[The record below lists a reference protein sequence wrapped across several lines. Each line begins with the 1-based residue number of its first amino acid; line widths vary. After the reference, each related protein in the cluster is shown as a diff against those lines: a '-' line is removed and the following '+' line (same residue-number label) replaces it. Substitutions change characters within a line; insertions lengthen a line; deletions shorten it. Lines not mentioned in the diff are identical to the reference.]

1 MDSFEGIV
9 SEIRFQNEEN
19 GFTVMSVVAGGRE
32 ETVVGV
38 LPFLHEGEHV
48 VVRGNWVEHP
58 SFGRQ
63 FSASEYEVVV
73 PTREDEIERFLAS
86 GWGRPWRAPSCASSA
101 RTP

>member
-19 GFTVMSVVAGGRE
+19 GFTVLSLVAGGRE

-38 LPFLHEGEHV
+38 LPYLNEGEHV
-48 VVRGNWVEHP
+48 LVRGEWTEHP

-63 FSASEYEVVV
+63 LNAQEYEVIL
-73 PTREDEIERFLAS
+73 PPGRTR
-86 GWGRPWRAPSCASSA
+86 SSA
-101 RTP
+101 SWAAG